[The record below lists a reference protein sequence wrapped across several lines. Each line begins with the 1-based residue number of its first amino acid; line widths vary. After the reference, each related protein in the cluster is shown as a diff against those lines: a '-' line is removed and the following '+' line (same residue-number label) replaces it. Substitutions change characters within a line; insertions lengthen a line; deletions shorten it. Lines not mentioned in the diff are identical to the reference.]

1 MKVVSMLTLEGC
13 LARRQRLWDLIPD
26 TYDWLLIADP
36 RHVQYLSNFLVQPLS
51 FSRGERGLLL
61 LERDGTATLMADN
74 FTFRSASQEP
84 YVDRTAITT
93 WYDHKH
99 SVIDRDHALF
109 KSLSDVTGS
118 LSGRRGLLEAEW
130 LPIGAAT
137 LLDPEF
143 YEFASN
149 QSPGASPYLDLGSM
163 LRSLR
168 RIKHDDEIALLKTCM
183 AAGAAGQ
190 ARLFDVV
197 REGVSELEIYTEVHK
212 AANLAAGRP
221 AIVYGDF
228 RAAYASQPKGGGLPV
243 NGGRKLEKGDLY
255 ILDYS
260 VVLDGYRSDF
270 TNTVSVGTPSSEVKE
285 LFALCQAGMAAG
297 EKAIRAGVSAADV
310 YTAVAS
316 PYVQAGRTDV
326 FTHHAGHGIGLAH
339 PEPPILVPLSTDSL
353 EAGNVITI
361 EPGAYVEGIGGMR
374 IERNYLVTESGY
386 EILSHH
392 DIRLE

>member
-1 MKVVSMLTLEGC
+1 MLTLEGC
-13 LARRQRLWDLIPD
+13 QARRQRLWDMVPD
-26 TYDWLLIADP
+26 AIEWLLIADP

-61 LERDGTATLMADN
+61 LERDGPATLMADN
-74 FTFRSASQEP
+74 FTFRSASNDP
-84 YVDRTAITT
+84 FVDRTSITT

-109 KSLSDVTGS
+109 KSLSDVAS
-118 LSGRRGLLEAEW
+118 HLKNRRGLLEAEW
-130 LPIGAAT
+130 LPIGAAA

-143 YEFASN
+143 YEFSSN

-168 RIKHDDEIALLKTCM
+168 RVKHADELALLKECM
-183 AAGAAGQ
+183 AAGEAGQ
-190 ARLFDVV
+190 ARLFEVV

-228 RAAYASQPKGGGLPV
+228 RACFAAEPKNGGLPK
-243 NGGRKLEKGDLY
+243 NGGRKLQKGDLFV
-255 ILDYS
+255 LDYS

-270 TNTVSVGTPSSEVKE
+270 TNTVSVGTPSSDVLE
-285 LFALCQAGMAAG
+285 LFALCQAGMQEG
-297 EKAIRAGVSAADV
+297 EKVLRAGVRAADV
-310 YTAVAS
+310 HKAVAS
-316 PYVQAGRTDV
+316 PYVQAGRAEI

-339 PEPPILVPLSTDSL
+339 PEPPILVPLSTDTL
-353 EAGNVITI
+353 EAGNVITL
-361 EPGAYVEGIGGMR
+361 EPGAYVEGVGGMR
-374 IERNYLVTESGY
+374 IERNFLITESGY
-386 EILSHH
+386 ETLSHH
-392 DIRLE
+392 DIRLS

>member
-1 MKVVSMLTLEGC
+1 MLTLEGC
-13 LARRQRLWDLIPD
+13 LARRQRLWDMVPE
-26 TYDWLLIADP
+26 TFEWVLIADP
-36 RHVQYLSNFLVQPLS
+36 RHVHYLSNFLVQPLS

-61 LERDGTATLMADN
+61 LERDGAATLMADN
-74 FTFRSASQEP
+74 FTWRSATGEAF
-84 YVDRTAITT
+84 VDRTAITT

-109 KSLSDVTGS
+109 KSLSDVAS
-118 LSGRRGLLEAEW
+118 HLRGRRGLLEAEW
-130 LPIGAAT
+130 LPVGAAT
-137 LLDPEF
+137 LLDPEC

-168 RIKHDDEIALLKTCM
+168 RIKHDDEIALLKECM
-183 AAGAAGQ
+183 AAGEAGQ

-197 REGVSELEIYTEVHK
+197 REGVSELEIYTEVHR

-243 NGGRKLEKGDLY
+243 HGGRKLEKGDLY

-270 TNTVSVGTPSSEVKE
+270 TNTVSVGPPSSEVKE
-285 LFALCQAGMAAG
+285 LFTLCQAGMQAG
-297 EKAIRAGVSAADV
+297 EQAIRSGVSAADV
-310 YTAVAS
+310 YRAVAA
-316 PYVQAGRTDV
+316 PYVEAGRTEA

-339 PEPPILVPLSTDSL
+339 PEPPILVPLSTDQL
-353 EAGNVITI
+353 ETGNVITL

-374 IERNYLVTESGY
+374 IERNYLITDNGY

-392 DIRLE
+392 DIRLT